1 MRHPAQVQHYIFLM
15 MCAGPE
21 KVTKLQKTVKCDFS
35 GKNHQNNGG
44 PRFSTSQIFQFQ
56 RALPPSL
63 TTPRISPT
71 NNVSIPRKLQ
81 KELTN
86 AMAE

>member
-1 MRHPAQVQHYIFLM
+1 MRHSAQVQHYIFLM

-56 RALPPSL
+56 RALTLSL
-63 TTPRISPT
+63 TPRISPT
-71 NNVSIPRKLQ
+71 NNVAKKLQ
-81 KELTN
+81 CYG
-86 AMAE
+86 